1 MKILL
6 CALEA
11 SADALGAALMQTL
24 REKRPDAE
32 FIGCGGALM
41 EKQGLKSLFDIAP
54 FSVLGPVAALSL
66 LPRALKAA
74 DALAELAA
82 EEKPTGA
89 IFIDSWS
96 FARIAAEKF
105 ERKAPEVKRVK
116 YVAPQVWASRPKRAE
131 KAARLF
137 DGVMCLFDFETPY
150 FEKAGAKARF
160 VGHPG
165 FQAARDRKIDR
176 AAFRRKFGL
185 GEGPLLAVLPGSRA
199 TELARLGAPFRETV
213 QRAAEAVPDLRIIV
227 PAAPS
232 VAKDLPDYL
241 AGWPGAPVIVEGE
254 DRLDA
259 FAAADA
265 ALAASGTAAAE
276 LAIMGTPMVIAYKLD
291 FLTEM
296 WVRAIFTIRY
306 AALANIA
313 ADREVI
319 PEFLQRRCRAEL
331 MAPALIALLQGGPAR
346 EAQLSALPEIVR
358 GWTGGG
364 RPAAEM
370 AAEAVL
376 DWLDS
381 EKAQMPI
388 ESAARRP

>member
-6 CALEA
+6 CALEP
-11 SADALGAALMQTL
+11 SADALGAALMKAL
-24 REKRPDAE
+24 RNLRADVQ

-41 EKQGLKSLFDIAP
+41 EKEGLKSLFDITP
-54 FSVLGPVAALSL
+54 FSVLGPAAALSL

-74 DALAELAA
+74 DALAALAA
-82 EEKPTGA
+82 EEKPDAA

-105 ERKAPEVKRVK
+105 ARKAPAVKRFK
-116 YVAPQVWASRPKRAE
+116 YVAPQVWASRPKRAQ
-131 KAARLF
+131 KAAALF
-137 DGVMCLFDFETPY
+137 DGVMCLFEFETPL
-150 FEKAGAKARF
+150 FEAAGARARF

-165 FQAARDRKIDR
+165 FQAARDRVIDR
-176 AAFRRKFGL
+176 AGFRQRYDL

-199 TELARLGAPFRETV
+199 SELKRLGEPFRETV
-213 QRAAEAVPDLRIIV
+213 KRAAEAVPDLRVVI

-232 VAKDLPDYL
+232 VVADLPDYL
-241 AGWPGAPVIVEGE
+241 TGWPGRPVIIEGD
-254 DRLDA
+254 DRPDA

-276 LAIMGTPMVIAYKLD
+276 LAIMGTPQVVAYKVDLI
-291 FLTEM
+291 TEI
-296 WVRAIFTIRY
+296 WARAIFTIRH
-306 AALANIA
+306 AALANISA
-313 ADREVI
+313 GREVI

-331 MAPALIALLQGGPAR
+331 MAPALIPLLNGGPER
-346 EAQLSALPEIVR
+346 EAQLAALPEIVR
-358 GWTGGG
+358 GWTGET

-376 DWLDS
+376 DWL
-381 EKAQMPI
+381 QG
-388 ESAARRP
+388 

>member
-6 CALEA
+6 CALEP
-11 SADALGAALMQTL
+11 SADALGAALMKALKDTRSDVQ
-24 REKRPDAE
+24 

-41 EKQGLKSLFDIAP
+41 GKEGLASLFDIAP
-54 FSVLGPVAALSL
+54 FSVLGPAAALGL

-74 DALAELAA
+74 DALGDLAA
-82 EEKPTGA
+82 EEKPAAA

-105 ERKAPEVKRVK
+105 IRKAPEVKRFK
-116 YVAPQVWASRPKRAE
+116 YVAPQVWASRPKRAQ

-137 DGVMCLFDFETPY
+137 DGVMCLFEFETPY
-150 FEKAGAKARF
+150 FEAAGANARF

-165 FQAARDRKIDR
+165 FQAARDRAVDR
-176 AAFRRKFGL
+176 TAFRREFDL

-199 TELARLGAPFRETV
+199 SELRRLGPPFAETV
-213 QRAAEAVPDLRIIV
+213 RRAAEAVPGLRVVI

-232 VAKDLPDYL
+232 VVADLPDYL
-241 AGWPGAPVIVEGE
+241 AGWPGRPVIVEGD
-254 DRLDA
+254 DRPGA

-276 LAIMGTPMVIAYKLD
+276 LAIMGTPMVVAYKVDLV
-291 FLTEM
+291 TEV
-296 WVRAIFTIRY
+296 WARAIFTIRH

-313 ADREVI
+313 AGREIV

-331 MAPALIALLQGGPAR
+331 MAPALIPLLTGGDER
-346 EAQLSALPEIVR
+346 EVQLTAVKEIVR
-358 GWTGGG
+358 GWTGEA
-364 RPAAEM
+364 RPAADM

-376 DWLDS
+376 DWL
-381 EKAQMPI
+381 EA
-388 ESAARRP
+388 